1 VPVVLIDANIEGQ
14 GIRVWMRMQSS
25 VWREL
30 TAALE
35 VSFLTFDDVGLDL
48 ASPDDV
54 IWRFCQTNGYYL
66 LTSNRNQASED
77 SLEATIGREGTPTS
91 LPVFTLPSAD
101 RVYWDATFLERVVEK
116 LLDFMLY
123 ADNIRGAGRLYLP

>member
-14 GIRVWMRMQSS
+14 GIRIWMRMQSAE
-25 VWREL
+25 WREL

-35 VSFLTFDDVGLDL
+35 VTFKTFQDVGLDL
-48 ASPDDV
+48 ATTDDA
-54 IWRFCQTNGYYL
+54 IWRFCQAQGFSL
-66 LTSNRNQASED
+66 LTSNRNQDSND
-77 SLEATIGREGTPTS
+77 SLEATIHREGTSTS

-101 RVYWDATFLERVVEK
+101 RVYSDATFIERVVEK
-116 LLDFMLY
+116 LLDFILY